1 MSASGS
7 ETGMTFAPG
16 DTLGPYEIISALGEG
31 GMGEVYRAR
40 DRKLHRDVAI
50 KVLPDSLSAD
60 PDRVA
65 RFERESHVLASLN
78 HPNIAHIYGVE
89 ETNGIRALVLELVEG
104 PTLAERIAHG
114 ALSVDE
120 ALQIARQIAEALEA
134 AHDLG
139 IIHRDLKPANVK
151 LRPDGTVKVLDFGL
165 AKALEPASGTR
176 ADITASPTIMTPSMT
191 RMGIVLGTVGYM
203 SPEQARG
210 ESVDKRADIW
220 AFGVV
225 MFEMLTGGP
234 LFARQTVADTVAAV
248 LDFEPDWSRVPAN
261 ARPMLQACL
270 RKDPKHRLRD
280 IADAQLL
287 LDSHSGPE
295 TSSAS
300 QRVQRSWL
308 AWSVAAIGAIAAAV
322 FVWAP
327 WRTSPPAAE
336 PIRFQVSAPGDL
348 PASAA
353 SAISPNGRYLAFLS
367 SGSDRVIRVW
377 VRDLTSSEDRPL
389 QGTEIGQAAAPPFW
403 SPDSRFIGY
412 DAGGALKKIEVSGG
426 LAQTICEL
434 PQPAVGGTWNR
445 EGVILF
451 GTVSRGIMRVPDT
464 GGVPSAVTLLDETRH
479 EGAHLTPAFLP
490 DGHRFFYLRV
500 SRTHPEGTGIFLG
513 SLEVRPEEQS
523 AQRLVAT
530 TTSPIYARGTGGR
543 PGKLLFL
550 RDGNLMAQTFDE
562 RRLELSG
569 APIIVSERVHSYLDT
584 ATVSVSDNDTLVY
597 KSATQNMQL
606 MWVDRQGRP
615 VGRVSDP
622 GLYGGINLSPDATQA
637 VVVRVT
643 PQITSNATLWL
654 LDLASGASSRFA
666 STAGGEAAIW
676 SPDGSRIAFTSG
688 LGSESAMIQK
698 PTGGNGEEEQLFRS
712 AEAMGAAPTSWSRDG
727 RHILYVMMN
736 PKTSSDLWVLSL
748 DGTAK
753 PVPFLRSEAAESQ
766 AQFSPDAQGS
776 PRWVAFTSNE
786 SGRDEVQLRT
796 FPDAQSRLVVSSGGG
811 HSPRWRKDG
820 KELFYVAADGMV
832 MSAAISDSPFRVA
845 AATPLFRTPPGF
857 STVNATGR
865 RGPAPWDVAPDGQRF
880 LFVAPVEASGTSQF
894 TVVLNWQNGLTK

>member
-1 MSASGS
+1 MSA
-7 ETGMTFAPG
+7 TGVRT
-16 DTLGPYEIISALGEG
+16 DVTLAAGHTIGPYEIISALGVG

-40 DRKLHRDVAI
+40 DLKLHRDVAI

-104 PTLAERIAHG
+104 PTLADRIAQG
-114 ALSVDE
+114 ALRVDE

-165 AKALEPASGTR
+165 AKALEPFSGTR
-176 ADITASPTIMTPSMT
+176 ADITASPTIMAPSMT

-225 MFEMLTGGP
+225 FYEMLTATP

-248 LDFEPDWSRVPAN
+248 LDFEPDWSRVPAK

-270 RKDPKHRLRD
+270 QKHPKRRLRD
-280 IADAQLL
+280 IADTQLL
-287 LDSHSGPE
+287 LDSHTEREAASG
-295 TSSAS
+295 S
-300 QRVQRSWL
+300 QRSWI
-308 AWSVAAIGAIAAAV
+308 AWSLAAVGLIAAAI
-322 FVWAP
+322 FAWAP
-327 WRTSPPAAE
+327 WRIALPAAE

-367 SGSDRVIRVW
+367 SGSDRVMRVW
-377 VRDLTSSEDRPL
+377 VRDLRSLEDRPL
-389 QGTEIGQAAAPPFW
+389 QGTEIGQAAPPPFW
-403 SPDSRFIGY
+403 SPDSRYIAY
-412 DAGGALKKIEVSGG
+412 DAGGALKKIDVSGG
-426 LAQTICEL
+426 LAQTICEVR
-434 PQPAVGGTWNR
+434 QAAVGGSWNR

-451 GTVSRGIMRVPDT
+451 GDVTSGIMRVADA
-464 GGVPSAVTLLDETRH
+464 GGVPTAITALDSSRNEA
-479 EGAHLTPAFLP
+479 AHLTPVFLP
-490 DGHRFFYLRV
+490 DGRHFFYLRV
-500 SRTHPEGTGIFLG
+500 SRRNPEQTGIFLG
-513 SLEVRPEEQS
+513 SLDLRPEEQNS
-523 AQRLVAT
+523 QRLVAT
-530 TTSPIYARGTGGR
+530 TTSPVYARSSDGR
-543 PGKLLFL
+543 FGKLLFL

-569 APIIVSERVHSYLDT
+569 APIVVSERVHSYLDT
-584 ATVSVSDNDTLVY
+584 ATVSVADNETLVY

-606 MWVDRQGRP
+606 TWVDRQGRP
-615 VGRVSDP
+615 TGRVSEP
-622 GLYGGINLSPDATQA
+622 GLYGGINLSPDARRA
-637 VVVRVT
+637 VIVRVN
-643 PQITSNATLWL
+643 PQVTSNATLWL
-654 LDLASGASSRFA
+654 LDLASGTSSRFA
-666 STAGGEAAIW
+666 STAGGEAAVW
-676 SPDGSRIAFTSG
+676 SPDGSRIAFSSSV
-688 LGSESAMIQK
+688 LGFETAMMQK
-698 PTGGNGEEEQLFRS
+698 PTGGNGEEEPLFRPS
-712 AEAMGAAPTSWSRDG
+712 AEDRMAPTSWSRDG
-727 RHILYVMMN
+727 RHILYVIVN

-748 DGTAK
+748 DGTPK
-753 PVPFLRSEAAESQ
+753 PAPFLRSDAAESQ
-766 AQFSPDAQGS
+766 AQFSPDPQGP
-776 PRWVAFTSNE
+776 PRLVAYTSND

-796 FPDAQSRLVVSSGGG
+796 FPDAANRLMVSNGGG

-820 KELFYVAADGMV
+820 KELFYIAANGTV
-832 MSAAISDSPFRVA
+832 MAVAISDAPFRVGD
-845 AATPLFRTPPGF
+845 ATPLFQTPRGF

-894 TVVLNWQNGLTK
+894 TVVLNWQSGLTK